1 MSGLE
6 NALQADSPIP
16 GEGRVIAQTARL
28 EAVLEVVPLAIA
40 LFDEELRLVRAN
52 QRYRDLTSA
61 DSAVAIGRSIYDAF
75 PNALGDLDD
84 RIDGALRGEQ
94 PGTSR
99 VAFRLR
105 SGAERMLEVTFT
117 PLSMLSGAPPNV
129 GGLLFVGTDVSDR
142 EQLRADLARSIA
154 QLESIFDIIPD
165 SVRVFEAD
173 GRIVRSNAQAQ
184 LEHGA
189 MRPDGLDELW
199 RLDRPRTL
207 DGVSLFV
214 HEHPTARALTGER
227 VRGQTLAVRRGD
239 ASDATRMVVEVN
251 SNPLRDESG
260 KLRGAVTVERD
271 VTERTRLSR
280 ELEEQ
285 VRRTEE
291 LYERVSTEAERLERM
306 VEQRTQDLM
315 DLEEERAREQRL
327 TAVGQLAAG
336 VMHDVNNALNPIM
349 AAAYLLEANAN
360 NPAAVRDYAQRIAKA
375 AETGAATAARVGRF
389 IRQEPLQ
396 GEREELVDLSTLTD
410 EVVAM
415 TRPLWVERARGGRI
429 VLDPAYAE
437 HVTMRGIGGEIREA
451 LLNLVQNALDA
462 MSGGGTLGVSTR
474 VADGLA
480 IVEVRDTGVG
490 MTEEVRGRA
499 FEPFFTTKGR
509 KGTGLGLSEV
519 YGIAKRHRGS
529 AEIDSTP
536 GAGTTVRL
544 SFPLADASAV
554 ATPQARQRGRSPR
567 RILIV
572 EDNNDGRDFMRA
584 LLESDGHSVDAAAN
598 MREALARLGTP
609 GMRYDVLVTDIGL
622 PDGNGW
628 DLVESARATQPAL
641 RIGVVTGWELR
652 TGAGAGA
659 DFTLRKPVV
668 AYDLLSQ
675 VVAAE

>member
-1 MSGLE
+1 
-6 NALQADSPIP
+6 
-16 GEGRVIAQTARL
+16 
-28 EAVLEVVPLAIA
+28 
-40 LFDEELRLVRAN
+40 
-52 QRYRDLTSA
+52 
-61 DSAVAIGRSIYDAF
+61 
-75 PNALGDLDD
+75 
-84 RIDGALRGEQ
+84 
-94 PGTSR
+94 
-99 VAFRLR
+99 
-105 SGAERMLEVTFT
+105 MLEVTFT
-117 PLSMLSGAPPNV
+117 RVAMLSGAPPTIC
-129 GGLLFVGTDVSDR
+129 GLLFVGTDVSDR

-154 QLESIFDIIPD
+154 QLESIFDVIPD
-165 SVRVFEAD
+165 SVRVFDAD
-173 GRIVRSNAQAQ
+173 GKIARSNAQAQ

-189 MRPDGLDELW
+189 MRPDGLEELW

-207 DGVSLFV
+207 DGASLFV
-214 HEHPTARALTGER
+214 HEHPTARALSGER

-239 ASDATRMVVEVN
+239 GGDATPTVVEVN
-251 SNPLRDESG
+251 SNPLRDEAG
-260 KLRGAVTVERD
+260 KLRGAVTVERE

-280 ELEEQ
+280 QLEEQ

-306 VEQRTQDLM
+306 VKERTQDVM
-315 DLEEERAREQRL
+315 DLEEERARERRL

-360 NPAAVRDYAQRIAKA
+360 NPDAVRDYAQRIAKA

-396 GEREELVDLSTLTD
+396 GEREELVDLSTLAS

-415 TRPLWVERARGGRI
+415 TRPLWAERARGGRI

-462 MSGGGTLGVSTR
+462 MTGGGTLGVTTR

-480 IVEVRDTGVG
+480 VVEVRDTGMG
-490 MTEEVRGRA
+490 MTEEVRERA

-529 AEIDSTP
+529 AEIDSAL
-536 GAGTTVRL
+536 GVGTTVRL
-544 SFPLADASAV
+544 SFPFADASDV
-554 ATPQARQRGRSPR
+554 LWTEPSQRRRSPK

-572 EDNNDGRDFMRA
+572 EDNDDGRDFMRA
-584 LLESDGHSVDAAAN
+584 LLESDGHNVDAVAN
-598 MREALARLGTP
+598 VCDALDRLRAPTV
-609 GMRYDVLVTDIGL
+609 RYDVLVTDIGL

-628 DLVESARATQPAL
+628 DLVEWARVAQPWL
-641 RIGVVTGWELR
+641 RIGVVTGWEIR
-652 TGAGAGA
+652 TGAGSGA
-659 DFTLRKPVV
+659 DFTLRKPVG
-668 AYDLLSQ
+668 AHDLLSL